1 MYDVWTNPAAGQLL
15 NSLRLDI
22 VDGGYAHLDSVWS
35 YHGVCSPYSRLYLV
49 REGGGFVR
57 AQGGEGAVLQPGRV
71 CLIPASLTFDH
82 WCDSYLEKLYFHF
95 NLLLSDGGDLFAR
108 HGKILEL
115 PLEVSEIDRL
125 SALYRSER
133 AEDLIALHAA
143 LFALLARFIEQ
154 EGLGA
159 LASKRYSST
168 ISRVFPLLQHD
179 LSSKTTVRSLAQ
191 ALNMSESTLTKRFR
205 AEVGQPL
212 GGYIDAMLLQRAR
225 RLLLTSDLTIGQI
238 SEQLRFC
245 DQFYFSRYFRQRQG
259 VTPSEYRRS
268 QKHLT

>member
-1 MYDVWTNPAAGQLL
+1 MYDVWTNPSAARLMNG
-15 NSLRLDI
+15 LRLEI
-22 VDGGYAHLDSVWS
+22 VDGGYARLNSVWS
-35 YHGVCSPYSRLYLV
+35 YHGVCSPYCRLYLV
-49 REGGGFVR
+49 REGAGVVR
-57 AQGGEGAVLQPGRV
+57 AGESGEAQLRPGYV
-71 CLIPASLTFDH
+71 CLIPASVTFDH
-82 WCDSYLEKLYFHF
+82 WCDAYLEKLYFHF

-108 HGKILEL
+108 HGRILET
-115 PLEVSEIDRL
+115 PLSTPEIDRL

-133 AEDLIALHAA
+133 AEDLLALQAE
-143 LFALLARFIEQ
+143 LFGLLTRFIRQ

-159 LASKRYSST
+159 LASKSYSST
-168 ISRVFPLLQHD
+168 VSRVFPLLQRD

-191 ALNMSESTLTKRFR
+191 ALNVSESTLTKRFR
-205 AEVGQPL
+205 AEVGAPL

-225 RLLLTSDLTIGQI
+225 QLLLTSDLTIGQI